1 MQLITSTG
9 SRQITRLGIKR
20 ASFNQEAEYIRT
32 KDGQRVTNLKKKNE
46 RKKRNTFTISL
57 NIKLQTLWVRH
68 HLQGMISANYLE
80 NLEKSLCASDSG
92 KTLY

>member
-9 SRQITRLGIKR
+9 NRQMTRLGIKR
-20 ASFNQEAEYIRT
+20 ASLNQEAAYIRT
-32 KDGQRVTNLKKKNE
+32 KDGQRVTNLKKNE